1 MSAKLLQSAYSA
13 GVIHPAAR
21 GSEMPFGSMKLHR
34 ALAERN
40 LAVDGLIVRLEPVC
54 SELGR
59 GFQLLGARRR
69 AQGCGLGRRLRHVS
83 FWKVSCSPF
92 YRLLLYIYFSVGA
105 SWRPIS
111 PQFPLVM
118 EDTQKTITLTNAQLE
133 RVTAGDIDPI
143 LLLAG
148 HAMILDE
155 KERSTIET
163 LKTHWKAAVYSL
175 ILSTA
180 LIMEGYD
187 AVIVSPRSHGHK
199 ADGLDGLFLRSACFS
214 ATLWG

>member
-1 MSAKLLQSAYSA
+1 
-13 GVIHPAAR
+13 
-21 GSEMPFGSMKLHR
+21 
-34 ALAERN
+34 
-40 LAVDGLIVRLEPVC
+40 
-54 SELGR
+54 
-59 GFQLLGARRR
+59 
-69 AQGCGLGRRLRHVS
+69 
-83 FWKVSCSPF
+83 
-92 YRLLLYIYFSVGA
+92 
-105 SWRPIS
+105 
-111 PQFPLVM
+111 M